1 MNDILYIK
9 ADKNVEV
16 TQANVTLGDVFEMEC
31 KNTEI
36 LPKLK
41 AKRLVKFTEDPAQSK
56 KGRCRTVVS
65 VLHVITCIHEVIP
78 NLEVQNVGETDII
91 VTYEAQETASA
102 FWHWVKVVCVVFITF
117 LGSAFSIMAFNND
130 VDVSKLFAQMYE
142 LLTGRPSDG
151 FTVLELTY
159 SIGLVIGILV
169 FFNHFGKKRFSVD
182 PTPIEVE
189 MRLYENDIQTTL
201 VETYGRKGQEVNVDS
216 ADSVGAHRS

>member
-16 TQANVTLGDVFEMEC
+16 TQAKVTLGDIFEMEC
-31 KNTEI
+31 SNETI

-41 AKRLVKFTEDPAQSK
+41 AKRLLKFSEDPRQSK
-56 KGRCRTVVS
+56 AGRCRTVVS
-65 VLHVITCIHEVIP
+65 VLHAISCIHE
-78 NLEVQNVGETDII
+78 EVPGLDVENVGETDII
-91 VTYEAQETASA
+91 VTYEAQETAGA
-102 FWHWVKVVCVVFITF
+102 LLHWVKVVCVVLITF
-117 LGSAFSIMAFNND
+117 LGSSFSIMAFNND
-130 VDVSKLFAQMYE
+130 VDVSKLFAQIYE